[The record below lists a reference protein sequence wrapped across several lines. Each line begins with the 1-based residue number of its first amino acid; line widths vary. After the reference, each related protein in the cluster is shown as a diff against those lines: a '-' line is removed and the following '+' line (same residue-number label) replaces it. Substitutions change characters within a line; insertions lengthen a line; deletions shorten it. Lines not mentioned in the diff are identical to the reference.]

1 MCYLHI
7 IVIMKRCSLKKK
19 KVPVCFLGILFPP
32 SFLEGHVKIFQQ
44 ELVFRGWK
52 SLLWIMQKI
61 VCYI

>member
-1 MCYLHI
+1 MCYLHV
-7 IVIMKRCSLKKK
+7 IVIMKRCSLKKN
-19 KVPVCFLGILFPP
+19 FASWEYFFSP

-44 ELVFRGWK
+44 ELLFRGWK